1 MRKSRRQTSDV
12 FAGVPERVGAV
23 VPQIALHTVL
33 KPGRETDYDAVHR
46 TIPAELATAL
56 VDNGVSDWRIWR
68 DGQHV
73 FHLVDVQDYHAM
85 RAALRDLPVNV
96 AWQEQIAALFEVAD
110 DYGGEDDGLPFVWSL
125 SGQIAAT
132 EG

>member
-1 MRKSRRQTSDV
+1 
-12 FAGVPERVGAV
+12 

-68 DGQHV
+68 AGQHV
-73 FHLVDVQDYHAM
+73 FHLVDVDDYHAM
-85 RAALRDLPVNV
+85 RAGLRDLPVNV
-96 AWQEQIAALFEVAD
+96 AWQEQIAPLFEVAD
-110 DYGGEDDGLPFVWSL
+110 DYSGDDDGLPFVWSL
-125 SGQIAAT
+125 TDQITNGQ
-132 EG
+132 

>member
-1 MRKSRRQTSDV
+1 
-12 FAGVPERVGAV
+12 VGAV

-73 FHLVDVQDYHAM
+73 FHLVDVDDYQAM
-85 RAALRDLPVNV
+85 RAGLRDLPVNV

-110 DYGGEDDGLPFVWSL
+110 DYAGEDDGLPFVWSL
-125 SGQIAAT
+125 RGQIAAA